1 MKLLF
6 NYFGVIKD
14 KRRDQGKRF
23 PLPAMLE
30 MVVLAGLSGHFG
42 INSISRFIK
51 NNSDFF
57 IDRYTLLHK
66 VPSKTTIF
74 KFLSTIDYE
83 ELNDILVEWIL
94 QFTGNDSKFWVSIDG
109 KALCSTVTNSCDSK
123 QNYKSIVSAF
133 CSELE
138 IVLDTRAMETK
149 KSDEANLARDLIRNL
164 ELKGITFTLDALHCQ
179 KKQLK
184 PSWSQ
189 EMIM

>member
-6 NYFGVIKD
+6 EYFGVIKD
-14 KRRDQGKRF
+14 KRRKQGKRF
-23 PLPAMLE
+23 SLPAMLE
-30 MVVLAGLSGHFG
+30 MIVLAGMSGHFG

-51 NNSDFF
+51 NNSEFF
-57 IDRYTLLHK
+57 IDRYNMKHK
-66 VPSKTTIF
+66 VPGKTTIF

-83 ELNDILVEWIL
+83 ELNDILVEWLL
-94 QFTGNDSKFWVSIDG
+94 QYIDRDSNFWVSIDG
-109 KALCSTVTNSCDSK
+109 KALCSTVTNSCDSE

-138 IVLDTRAMETK
+138 IVLDSRAMETK
-149 KSDEANLARDLIRNL
+149 KSDEAKLARELIAKL